1 MNKYLDMLK
10 SGKGPSGYTAKPA
23 KPKNEG
29 FAGFAVPQ
37 GDRFSKMR
45 AAAHD
50 PASIPADC
58 VGALHDP
65 EGGLFL
71 PWGAHLSPD
80 DVRTVRAELI
90 TIIEAL
96 SALEC
101 WASAYRE
108 GVLRRAIRGPL
119 ADLLPNIS
127 YFRER
132 LEAAHAEAA
141 ARAALEMRSWR
152 LEDLAGR
159 HYCDSCDGSCLGT
172 EKRCGKLRN

>member
-23 KPKNEG
+23 KPKNDG

-45 AAAHD
+45 TTAPD
-50 PASIPADC
+50 PAGIPDDC
-58 VGALHDP
+58 VGALHDLD
-65 EGGLFL
+65 GGLFL
-71 PWGAHLSPD
+71 PWGPHLSPD
-80 DVRTVRAELI
+80 DVRKVRAELI

-101 WASAYRE
+101 WASAYRDD
-108 GVLRRAIRGPL
+108 VLTRAIRGPL

-132 LEAAHAEAA
+132 LEAARAA
-141 ARAALEMRSWR
+141 TSARAALEMRSWR
-152 LEDLAGR
+152 FEDLANR
-159 HYCDSCDGSCLGT
+159 RYCNNCDGSCFGT
-172 EKRCGKLRN
+172 SKRCGKLRN